1 MKLAHI
7 KEPRRLEFVETPL
20 PRLEA
25 LPGEPILV
33 RLEAGVLCAS
43 DFPRFTGHSFGITF
57 PRPPGDSL
65 HECIGQ
71 VIDSRS
77 SRFAPGDRVLAIPP
91 DQHGLG
97 EFFAT
102 DAGMAVPLPEYSQ
115 REVLVLGQPLGT
127 VIWAARKLPNLV
139 GADVAVIGQGPIGL
153 LWDQLLAN
161 LGARRIIGLDRLD
174 YRLDAARRLGATHTV
189 HVDREKP
196 VDAVRDLTGGRGADL
211 VVEAVGHQHETLE
224 MAVDLAAQQGMILLF
239 GVPHEEHYPIPIWN
253 FFRKNLRLVG
263 SVHPD
268 VQRDLSLALDL
279 ITQGRID
286 AASLITHRFDLFDA
300 QRAFELAIDRVD
312 EPIKVLLTVADPSN
326 EITP

>member
-1 MKLAHI
+1 MALKVARI
-7 KEPRRLEFVETPL
+7 TAPRRIEFVDTPL
-20 PRLEA
+20 PRLEE

-43 DFPRFTGHSFGITF
+43 DFPRFTGHAFGITF
-57 PRPPGDSL
+57 PRPLGDSL

-71 VIDSRS
+71 VLESRS
-77 SRFAPGDRVLAIPP
+77 PRFQEGDRVLAIPP
-91 DQHGLG
+91 DQRGLG
-97 EFFAT
+97 QFFAT
-102 DAGMAVPLPEYSQ
+102 DASMAVPLPEYPH
-115 REVLVLGQPLGT
+115 RDLLVLGQPLGT

-174 YRLDAARRLGATHTV
+174 YRLDAARRLRATHTV
-189 HVDREKP
+189 HVDRENP
-196 VDAVRDLTGGRGADL
+196 IDSVRDLTDGRGADL

-224 MAVDLAAQQGMILLF
+224 LAVDLAAPQGLVLLF
-239 GVPHEEHYPIPIWN
+239 GVPHEERYPIPVWN

-312 EPIKVLLTVADPSN
+312 QPIKVLLTADR
-326 EITP
+326 